1 MVTSCFTVVVEIF
14 VQLVIDGVS
23 WMLYIDYLVLMSETV
38 EGLINKNSE
47 NGKRLL
53 RARILKLTLEKPK

>member
-23 WMLYIDYLVLMSETV
+23 WMLYIDYLVLMSETI

-53 RARILKLTLEKPK
+53 RARIRKLTLEKPK

>member
-1 MVTSCFTVVVEIF
+1 MVTSCFTVVVDIF

-23 WMLYIDYLVLMSETV
+23 WMLYIDYLVLMSETI

-47 NGKRLL
+47 N
-53 RARILKLTLEKPK
+53 